1 LAARDKVWQVVL
13 YGAAAVTLVLGIVE
27 AIREQQLTG
36 ALDPGTPPPAFT
48 AVQRDGAAFSLSQE
62 RGKAVVLSF
71 WATWCPP
78 CLREMPQLRKLEAE
92 LGAQG
97 MALVA
102 ASMDNPDVRE
112 EAVADWLKK
121 QGGPP
126 PLIVFPTDETARA
139 WHAGSLP
146 TLYVLG
152 RDGSIVASHSGLT
165 PEVTLRREIGKALQ
179 TGQ

>member
-1 LAARDKVWQVVL
+1 MAARDKVWQGVL

-112 EAVADWLKK
+112 RMGEFGTKRVRDVLSWAHSVLHLLKAYETVLGAGSTWWEQEERERAEKAVAGR
-121 QGGPP
+121 GG
-126 PLIVFPTDETARA
+126 
-139 WHAGSLP
+139 
-146 TLYVLG
+146 
-152 RDGSIVASHSGLT
+152 
-165 PEVTLRREIGKALQ
+165 
-179 TGQ
+179 